1 VKEYDGLGRNI
12 KSQSVDSSGD
22 VFVESQ
28 FDAFGRPWK
37 TSNPYRVNE
46 TPVWTTNVYDEASR
60 IKEIITP
67 DGAKVQTAYS
77 VATTGSQI
85 GTVVTVTDQ
94 ALKQRRSITNALGQ
108 LKRVDEP
115 TDTGGLGAVSS
126 PNQPTNYTYDVLN
139 NLLTVVQASNTTQ
152 QCGGAPNCSQ
162 TRTFVYDS
170 LSRLKSATNPESGL
184 IQYVYDNNSNLTQ
197 KTDARLV
204 VTNYIYDALN
214 RVTNRNYTAPGG
226 LANYQATPNV
236 SYTYDNLPNAKGKLT
251 KVSSSTSTTEY
262 TAFDILGRVTAHKQ
276 TTDGNN
282 YTTGYVYNLSGA
294 LIEETYPSNR
304 KVKNTLDADGY
315 LAQVQSQ
322 KNATD
327 IFRNYAKQFCLYG
340 SGCCF
345 EFEAGKWKV

>member
-1 VKEYDGLGRNI
+1 
-12 KSQSVDSSGD
+12 
-22 VFVESQ
+22 
-28 FDAFGRPWK
+28 
-37 TSNPYRVNE
+37 
-46 TPVWTTNVYDEASR
+46 
-60 IKEIITP
+60 
-67 DGAKVQTAYS
+67 
-77 VATTGSQI
+77 
-85 GTVVTVTDQ
+85 
-94 ALKQRRSITNALGQ
+94 
-108 LKRVDEP
+108 VDEP